1 MSVEEPV
8 REEPGPEEPVPE
20 ERPRASGRSIRRWV
34 ARSAS
39 ANLLSR
45 GIAVLVA
52 FVMTPYIL
60 GHLGPSTYGLWVL
73 AGAIVGYAGLLDL
86 GVAGALTKYVAEHRE
101 RDEWS
106 ETNALIATSLRL
118 YALMGIVIA
127 GLGLVAGLIL
137 PPIFGIPPSERE
149 TATRVIALLA
159 LGVAIAIPATTS
171 SAILKGLGRY
181 DLVAAIRIVGSLVGA
196 ASTILV
202 IELGYGV
209 VGMAATNVPV
219 TLLTFGLGVVCVR
232 RVAPRLRIGVRGA
245 DRRSAGSIAS
255 FSAPLVI
262 LEIGGRLQSESDE
275 IVIGAFMPLA
285 AITPFALAAR
295 VSSVASLV
303 TDQFA
308 SVLLPLASS
317 LEAANEHRRLQEAFL
332 TGTRLT
338 IALFVPIGLGLA
350 ILGGPFLSAWVGPA
364 YASAAPIVVILT
376 LSAGIDMAMWPAG
389 FVLQGLRR
397 HHRLGWLAL
406 GSGLANLALSIVL
419 IGPLGITG
427 VAIGTLVP
435 TTIECFLFVMPFALS
450 VLGIGGGRAFREVV
464 VPTALP
470 AIPALVVLVA
480 LRLLLEPGTLVGIA
494 LVGLAGLAVYGGTY
508 LLMTPARQE
517 RELLADVWR
526 ALVGR
531 VGRARA

>member
-1 MSVEEPV
+1 MTDEPM
-8 REEPGPEEPVPE
+8 PE

-34 ARSAS
+34 AKSAS
-39 ANLLSR
+39 ANLVSR
-45 GIAVLVA
+45 GIAVVVA

-60 GHLGPSTYGLWVL
+60 GHLGPSMYGLWVL
-73 AGAIVGYAGLLDL
+73 AGAIVGYASLLDL

-118 YALMGIVIA
+118 YVLMGIVIA
-127 GLGLVAGLIL
+127 GLGVVAGLIL
-137 PPIFGIPPSERE
+137 PPLFGIPPTERE
-149 TATRVIALLA
+149 VATRVIALLA
-159 LGVAIAIPATTS
+159 FGVAIAIPATTS

-181 DLVAAIRIVGSLVGA
+181 DLVAAIRIVGSLLGA

-219 TLLTFGLGVVCVR
+219 TLITFGLGVVGVR
-232 RVAPRLRIGVRGA
+232 RVAPRLRIGFRGA

-255 FSAPLVI
+255 FSAPLVV
-262 LEIGGRLQSESDE
+262 LEVGGRLQSESNE
-275 IVIGAFMPLA
+275 IVIGAFLPLA

-338 IALFVPIGLGLA
+338 IGLFVPIGLGLA
-350 ILGGPFLSAWVGPA
+350 VLAEPFLSAWVGPT
-364 YASAAPIVVILT
+364 YAWAAPIVVILT
-376 LSAGIDMAMWPAG
+376 LASGIDMAMWPAG

-397 HHRLGWLAL
+397 HQRLGWLAL
-406 GSGLANLALSIVL
+406 GSGLANLALSIAL
-419 IGPLGITG
+419 IGPLGIAG

-435 TTIECFLFVMPFALS
+435 TTIECLVFVMPYALS
-450 VLGIGGGRAFREVV
+450 VLGIGGSRAFREVV
-464 VPTALP
+464 VPTTLP
-470 AIPALVVLVA
+470 AIPALVLLVA
-480 LRLLLEPGTLVGIA
+480 LRLVLEPRSLLVVA

-526 ALVGR
+526 ALIGR
-531 VGRARA
+531 VGRARV